1 MKKKGGFLSSL
12 FDFIW
17 IVVLIAIAYAF
28 IKVNN
33 IHDASSLVQMVKLKT
48 YETRACLG
56 QLSKFDE
63 SIPCNWGLRV
73 KITQENV
80 DRARV
85 SKSSTSNKNGNSKS
99 DNSSNPVS
107 DILNPRK
114 KKEKQEKNLYGINQ
128 NKLVSLT
135 KNEALDLLNSLEIRE
150 IDLNASYNRLDWKH
164 WSPTQSNCW
173 NTREEVLY
181 NQSYNEEVQLL
192 DKKRQPTNNKRI
204 ACFIVSGQWH
214 SPYDGKVINKPSQ
227 VDVDHTYPLGRAVRM
242 GGDTFSDKQKEEFAN
257 DVDNLVAISQNAN
270 RSKGSKGPGEW
281 MPENKESWCA
291 YSKIYVGISSKYKL
305 GITKEDR
312 EALIKGLESCLN

>member
-1 MKKKGGFLSSL
+1 MKKRGSFLSNL

-28 IKVNN
+28 VKVNN

-63 SIPCNWGLRV
+63 SIPCNWGLKV
-73 KITQENV
+73 KITQENI
-80 DRARV
+80 DRGKKNKSNT
-85 SKSSTSNKNGNSKS
+85 SKKSENSKS
-99 DNSSNPVS
+99 NSDSPVS

-128 NKLVSLT
+128 NKLVSLP
-135 KNEALDLLNSLEIRE
+135 KKEVIDLLNSLEIRE
-150 IDLNASYNRLDWKH
+150 LSSNASYSRLDWKH
-164 WSPTQSNCW
+164 WSPSQSNCW

-181 NQSYNEEVQLL
+181 SQSYNGEVQLL

-204 ACFIVSGQWH
+204 ACFIAGGQWY
-214 SPYDGKVINKPSQ
+214 SPYDGKIISKPSQ
-227 VDVDHTYPLGRAVRM
+227 VDVDHTYPLGRAARM
-242 GGDTFSDKQKEEFAN
+242 GGDNFNDEQKEKFAN
-257 DVDNLVAISQNAN
+257 DVDNLVAISQSAN

-305 GITKEDR
+305 GITKEDK